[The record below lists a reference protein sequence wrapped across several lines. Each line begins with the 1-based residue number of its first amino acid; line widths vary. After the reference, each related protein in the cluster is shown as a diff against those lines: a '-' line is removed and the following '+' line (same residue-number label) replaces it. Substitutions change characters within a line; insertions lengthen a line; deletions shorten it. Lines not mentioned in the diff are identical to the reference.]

1 MTTPRPF
8 LTGLAAATALWPSF
22 SFSVDAHAAA
32 ADGGPPAPPG
42 SALTANDPPQPSWS
56 SDEQHGFAFLTE
68 LFGAAAA
75 AKNAT
80 SSAGAAGPT
89 QKASYQVGEA
99 VWYFH
104 REYRDKNEQNAR
116 IAVVDRA
123 HGIYRPRIGLTE
135 GWLPGEVVEI
145 VVRPAGEDSTT
156 SKKSPRRTKKRQ
168 DHLQEASPP
177 SSTTSPPQHFYRIR
191 TAHPDW
197 VDPKG
202 IFCCSDE
209 AGIDAHLHR
218 TVSVEDLR
226 AYEPKAAGEMKS
238 ENLMPPAAWTNK
250 EQQPPPP
257 KTALTVFAFR
267 WGGRYVPA
275 TKDSEFLATSP
286 NFLYQITDLGLQ
298 KVLGRNNY
306 QVWSVFLATP
316 EDCASLAK
324 TFALLFPKGAH
335 PGRVNS
341 EKSVSFW
348 MTHPSS
354 FDYLSEPMY
363 QTGSAYGAGYVEQ
376 GPFFDL
382 MRASERAGIYTAF
395 PHNALLYQQLASKSW
410 TSQLALDPQF
420 MIPATVSFP
429 RQQAVQNPAKAA
441 AQAIETLENIK
452 LRQLR
457 SRDWYQERMYANLET
472 AASSCTEPGTS
483 AADDRSDKKCAAG
496 AVVGAA
502 MKNDHSHREVDPA
515 PARGDYLLPHER
527 ITRGVAKLGYSWEA
541 LDVKLWKNDVGNYSL
556 ADALEDMSDSVS
568 INGERVGQAHLLD
581 WVLIQEFVPH
591 AVEMRLYY
599 VKNRLAQV
607 WYTRF
612 DKVKQNHEFGDFYYM
627 NEQVALSYLRG
638 DIRALREATKKGE
651 RIAEN
656 LLAWLSTQSGQREI
670 PAVRFD
676 FFVQYFP
683 EEDSGESGSGDSG
696 SGGGA
701 RKNKKSWVTYEEEHD
716 FSVTNRT
723 VDPTEAKQRGT
734 TEVMTLE
741 ICEAG
746 FSIFGSEE
754 LKKEKVAAL
763 IENAIKY
770 GGS

>member
-145 VVRPAGEDSTT
+145 
-156 SKKSPRRTKKRQ
+156 
-168 DHLQEASPP
+168 
-177 SSTTSPPQHFYRIR
+177 HFYRIR

-382 MRASERAGIYTAF
+382 MRASERAGTIY
-395 PHNALLYQQLASKSW
+395 LYIIFVIKKLSV
-410 TSQLALDPQF
+410 LDQGQGHCHF
-420 MIPATVSFP
+420 LSVA
-429 RQQAVQNPAKAA
+429 
-441 AQAIETLENIK
+441 
-452 LRQLR
+452 
-457 SRDWYQERMYANLET
+457 ER
-472 AASSCTEPGTS
+472 
-483 AADDRSDKKCAAG
+483 
-496 AVVGAA
+496 
-502 MKNDHSHREVDPA
+502 
-515 PARGDYLLPHER
+515 
-527 ITRGVAKLGYSWEA
+527 
-541 LDVKLWKNDVGNYSL
+541 
-556 ADALEDMSDSVS
+556 
-568 INGERVGQAHLLD
+568 
-581 WVLIQEFVPH
+581 FV
-591 AVEMRLYY
+591 
-599 VKNRLAQV
+599 
-607 WYTRF
+607 
-612 DKVKQNHEFGDFYYM
+612 
-627 NEQVALSYLRG
+627 
-638 DIRALREATKKGE
+638 
-651 RIAEN
+651 
-656 LLAWLSTQSGQREI
+656 
-670 PAVRFD
+670 
-676 FFVQYFP
+676 
-683 EEDSGESGSGDSG
+683 
-696 SGGGA
+696 
-701 RKNKKSWVTYEEEHD
+701 
-716 FSVTNRT
+716 
-723 VDPTEAKQRGT
+723 
-734 TEVMTLE
+734 
-741 ICEAG
+741 
-746 FSIFGSEE
+746 
-754 LKKEKVAAL
+754 
-763 IENAIKY
+763 
-770 GGS
+770 